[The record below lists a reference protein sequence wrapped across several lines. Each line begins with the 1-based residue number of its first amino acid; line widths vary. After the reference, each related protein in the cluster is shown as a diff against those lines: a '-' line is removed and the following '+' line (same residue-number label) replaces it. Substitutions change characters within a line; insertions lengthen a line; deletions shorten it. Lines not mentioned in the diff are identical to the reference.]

1 MVRRRH
7 GNARPGFLEWAAGR
21 SGAIGGVVAAVVVF
35 TATCA
40 ASAAGLSGSRASM
53 LRQWQIARRN
63 DFTLL
68 RTAADVRRFVRA
80 GRLVRVGSSHSV
92 DLARVRFPY
101 ARPAV
106 RTFVRRLGGQYLRAC
121 GERLVVTS
129 LTRPLSLQPPNAS
142 GLSVHPAGMAV
153 DLRRSRRERC
163 RSWLEHTLVNLE
175 RAGLLEATREHH
187 PPHYHVAVFPR
198 AYRAYAARRARAAD
212 SRP

>member
-1 MVRRRH
+1 
-7 GNARPGFLEWAAGR
+7 
-21 SGAIGGVVAAVVVF
+21 VVVLA
-35 TATCA
+35 ATS
-40 ASAAGLSGSRASM
+40 SAAAAELRGSRASM

-68 RTAADVRRFVRA
+68 QTAADVRRFVRA
-80 GRLVRVGSSHSV
+80 GRLVRVRSSHSV

-106 RTFVRRLGGQYLRAC
+106 RTFVRRLGGQYFRAC

-153 DLRRSRRERC
+153 DLRRTRRERC
-163 RSWLEHTLVNLE
+163 RRWLEQTLVNLE
-175 RAGLLEATREHH
+175 RASLLEATREDH

-198 AYRAYAARRARAAD
+198 AYRAYAARRARGED
-212 SRP
+212 TRP

>member
-1 MVRRRH
+1 
-7 GNARPGFLEWAAGR
+7 
-21 SGAIGGVVAAVVVF
+21 VVAAVVVF
-35 TATCA
+35 AATCTAGA
-40 ASAAGLSGSRASM
+40 AELGGSRASM

-80 GRLVRVGSSHSV
+80 GRLVRIGSSRSV
-92 DLARVRFPY
+92 GLARVRFPY

-153 DLRRSRRERC
+153 DLRRSRRGRC
-163 RSWLEHTLVNLE
+163 RRWLEQTLVSLE

-187 PPHYHVAVFPR
+187 PPHYHVAVFPS
-198 AYRAYAARRARAAD
+198 AYRSYAARRARAEDA
-212 SRP
+212 RP